1 MSTQSDNDINLTEE
15 LRKKFLQLSTTV
27 VSDALDAFGITENA
41 VTGIRP
47 VWNCP
52 AVFGTALTVRNIPAS
67 THTQKNHGGFVTA
80 QHAKP
85 GDIIVVDN
93 GGDVENNG
101 WGELVAWAAKM
112 KGVIGTVVDGAV
124 RDVDAYETMEYPVYA
139 KAVTPRTA
147 RKRMVQDGININ
159 IRFRNAQVR
168 PGDYI
173 MADING
179 ICVIP
184 PDKVMEILQQAQAI
198 KAKEDAM
205 IELIKRGENPLLVQ
219 ENVGYE
225 NMLKK

>member
-1 MSTQSDNDINLTEE
+1 MSPPEE
-15 LRKKFLQLSTTV
+15 MKTNSLDDLRKRYLQMSTTV
-27 VSDALDAFGITENA
+27 VSDALDSLDITENA
-41 VTGIRP
+41 VAGIRP

-67 THTQKNHGGFVTA
+67 THSQKHHGGFVTA
-80 QHAKP
+80 QHAEP

-112 KGVIGTVVDGAV
+112 RGVVGTLVDGAV
-124 RDVDAYETMEYPVYA
+124 RDVDAYARMEYPVYA
-139 KAVTPRTA
+139 KAITPRTA

-159 IRFRNAQVR
+159 IRFRNTQVR

-184 PDKVMEILQQAQAI
+184 PDKVWEVLKQAESIQ
-198 KAKEDAM
+198 AKEEAM
-205 IELIKRGENPLLVQ
+205 IELIKRGENPMMVQ
-219 ENVGYE
+219 EKGGYE